1 MRNENLLILGYR
13 EKASQKKLV
22 LLLSTKAKAK
32 SIEKVKVRQT
42 DEITKTKPEVIN
54 TYKMYMGGV
63 DSSDQMLYCYLD
75 ERRTVKYWK
84 KWCSIFFPE

>member
-1 MRNENLLILGYR
+1 MKIKFGVSEETYMRNNNLLTLGYR

-42 DEITKTKPEVIN
+42 EVIIKTKPEVIN
-54 TYKMYMGGV
+54 T
-63 DSSDQMLYCYLD
+63 
-75 ERRTVKYWK
+75 
-84 KWCSIFFPE
+84 